1 MLQTVICGPDF
12 KLLAKVIMVYS
23 LRRHFAEKTLLSLL
37 LTLVTKTE
45 FLLKLSIQY
54 QADKIRDYQSVDY

>member
-23 LRRHFAEKTLLSLL
+23 LRRHFAPEPL
-37 LTLVTKTE
+37 LTQVTKTE
-45 FLLKLSIQY
+45 FLLTLSIQY
-54 QADKIRDYQSVDY
+54 QADKIWEYQSVDH